1 MKDSVLLSPDEQLDT
16 VNEKLRLI
24 RRKNGLTFGTDA
36 YLLAA
41 FVRPQPGAH
50 AVDLG
55 SGTGILS
62 LLLCARNKARTVTA
76 VELQPVY
83 AELTRRNAE
92 LNGMQNRIRALPCDV
107 RDFGLSACGG
117 EVGLVVSNPP
127 YMRQGS
133 GRTNTFCEKEL
144 ARHEAAGG
152 IADFCAAAGRV
163 LRTGGRFCVV
173 WKPER
178 LRELF
183 SAMEENRLEPKRMTL
198 VHADR
203 THEPC
208 AVLVE
213 AVRDSA
219 PDLRVTPPLFLY
231 EANASP
237 AGTRK
242 LTPEAQKIYDTCE
255 WIGTNRRKT
264 ERVEIHKTKEIKP

>member
-1 MKDSVLLSPDEQLDT
+1 MSDDTVRLQSDEQLDT
-16 VNEKLRLI
+16 VNEQLRLI

-41 FVRPQPGAH
+41 FVRSGSRER

-62 LLLCARNKARTVTA
+62 LLLCAKDKVRSVTA
-76 VELQPVY
+76 VELQPAF
-83 AELTRRNAE
+83 AELTARNAA
-92 LNGMQNRIRALPCDV
+92 LNRMENRITVLNCDV
-107 RDFGLSACGG
+107 RTLGVRDTGG

-127 YMRQGS
+127 YLRAGS
-133 GRTNTFCEKEL
+133 GRSNQATEKEI
-144 ARHEAAGG
+144 ARHEVAGR
-152 IADFCAAAGRV
+152 ISDFCAAAGRV

-183 SAMEENRLEPKRMTL
+183 SAMAENRLEPKRMTM
-198 VHADR
+198 VHADAA
-203 THEPC
+203 HEPC

-213 AVRDSA
+213 AVRDGA

-231 EANASP
+231 EPMSAP
-237 AGTRK
+237 HTPRK
-242 LTPEAQKIYDTCE
+242 LTANAQKIYDSCE
-255 WIGTNRRKT
+255 WFGMNRHKT
-264 ERVEIHKTKEIKP
+264 ERDKQ